1 VTCYLRHLGIV
12 LVKADIEVT
21 KENRKQIGCII
32 QTIVG
37 ETTDCPAVWRK
48 VKARLA
54 QDEAAF
60 VAELKAAWKNQT
72 TTKT

>member
-1 VTCYLRHLGIV
+1 LA
-12 LVKADIEVT
+12 KADIEVT

-32 QTIVG
+32 QTIVC

-48 VKARLA
+48 VKQQLA
-54 QDEAAF
+54 EDQDGF

>member
-32 QTIVG
+32 QTLVG

-48 VKARLA
+48 VKQRLA
-54 QDEAAF
+54 EDQDGF
-60 VAELKAAWKNQT
+60 VAELTAAWKNQT
-72 TTKT
+72 TTKA

>member
-1 VTCYLRHLGIV
+1 VTCYLRHLGTV
-12 LVKADIEVT
+12 LAKADLEVT

-37 ETTDCPAVWRK
+37 ETTDCPAVWKK

-54 QDEAAF
+54 QNEDAF
-60 VAELKAAWKNQT
+60 IAELKTAWKKQT
-72 TTKT
+72 TTKE